1 MEDTNLTA
9 RKDRL
14 IERCL
19 TLDDCKLAFV
29 LEKAEKILAGED
41 VPDPEKDRE
50 RVLADWEA
58 FKAEWEKAHA

>member
-1 MEDTNLTA
+1 MEDTT

-41 VPDPEKDRE
+41 VPDPEKEPDKVKAE
-50 RVLADWEA
+50 WEA
-58 FKAEWEKAHA
+58 FKAEWEKANA